1 MSINI
6 DNKIINIEYN
16 ESKFSVDTANY
27 LKNKLVAL
35 GYHVSEAF
43 DYTAEL
49 TICIGGDGSFL
60 RSLHQY
66 YFPDIPI
73 VGINTG
79 HLGFFSEINP
89 DEIDKF
95 LDKYINKKY
104 TIEEISPVE
113 AAICTRTDCIQAYGL
128 NEIVIKGD
136 KSRTIHLDISVNDQL
151 IQRFSGDGILVSTST
166 GSTAYNYSVGGS
178 IIDPNLKTLQVT
190 PLAPINTN
198 AYRSFTSSVVLPH
211 TATIKVN
218 PEYHFED
225 SIVIVSD
232 GMEHR
237 YDGIS
242 EVTLYLSEIKVRM
255 LRLKGYEFWS
265 KVIDKFL

>member
-1 MSINI
+1 MSVNIN
-6 DNKIINIEYN
+6 NKIINIVYN

-27 LKNKLVAL
+27 LKNKLVGL
-35 GYHVSEAF
+35 GYHVSEVF
-43 DYTAEL
+43 DYTADL
-49 TICIGGDGSFL
+49 IICIGGDGSFL
-60 RSLHQY
+60 RCLHQY
-66 YFPDIPI
+66 NFPDIPI

-79 HLGFFSEINP
+79 HLGFFTEIIP
-89 DEIDKF
+89 DEIDEF
-95 LDKYINKKY
+95 LDKYINNNY
-104 TIEEISPVE
+104 TIEDLIPVE
-113 AAICTRTDCIQAYGL
+113 ASICTRTDCIQAFGI

-136 KSRTIHLDISVNDQL
+136 KSRTIHLDISVNNQL

-178 IIDPNLKTLQVT
+178 IIDPNLMTLQVT

-198 AYRSFTSSVVLPH
+198 AYRSFTSSVILPH
-211 TATIKVN
+211 TANIKVN

-237 YDGIS
+237 YDGIT
-242 EVTLYLSEIKVRM
+242 EVSLSLSEIKVKM
-255 LRLKGYEFWS
+255 LRLKGYQFWS
-265 KVIDKFL
+265 KVIEKFL

>member
-1 MSINI
+1 MANTN
-6 DNKIINIEYN
+6 NKIINIVRN
-16 ESKFSVDTANY
+16 EAKFSADTADY
-27 LKNKLVAL
+27 LRNKLVTL
-35 GYHVSEAF
+35 GYYVADGF
-43 DYTAEL
+43 DYNAEL
-49 TICIGGDGSFL
+49 IISIGGDGSFL
-60 RSLHQY
+60 RCLHQY
-66 YFPDIPI
+66 NFPDIPI

-89 DEIDKF
+89 SEIDKF
-95 LDKYINKKY
+95 LEKYIDNKF
-104 TIEEISPVE
+104 TIEDLNPVE
-113 AAICTRTDCIQAYGL
+113 ASICTRTDCIQAYGL

-136 KSRTIHLDISVNDQL
+136 KSRTIHLDISVNHQL

-178 IIDPNLKTLQVT
+178 IIDPNIKTLQVT

-198 AYRSFTSSVVLPH
+198 AYRSFTSSVILPH
-211 TATIKVN
+211 TANIKVN

-237 YDGIS
+237 YAGIS
-242 EVTLYLSEIKVRM
+242 EVGLYLSDIKVRM
-255 LRLKGYEFWS
+255 LRLKGYEFWN
-265 KVIDKFL
+265 KVIEKFL